1 MHMNSTSQCKA
12 RINRRA
18 FLAAV
23 GALSAAALASRR
35 RPVAAVP
42 DSRLNI
48 LLITL
53 DDLNYTSLGFM
64 GSKVPDIT
72 PNLDKLSRESYRFS
86 RGHVTVAI
94 CQPSRQ
100 CMMTGRY
107 PHNMGAPAF
116 DPIREDVPTLQ
127 ERLRAAG
134 YLNGIFGKET
144 HLAPKEKFCWDTYVP
159 ASELG
164 IGRDPQRYYE
174 ETQKFL
180 ARAKSE
186 GRPFFLM
193 ANSQD
198 PHRPFAGSQDEINRW
213 QKHLPVNRTYKP
225 EEIEVPGF
233 LPDIPGVREDLAC
246 YYTSV
251 HRGDESLGLVLRAL
265 DEAGMAEKT
274 LVMYLSDNGMAFPF
288 AKANCYL
295 TSTRTPWL
303 VRWPG
308 VTEAGKVEPD
318 HFVSGVDYAP
328 SILEAV
334 DLEPLPDLDGRS
346 FMSLLRGESQPG
358 RDQLYTL
365 YNRPENGNLSIRC
378 MQDRRYGYI
387 WNPWGGSGLKFGAN
401 YMMGPA
407 WEGMQDEAKSNPEMA
422 ARMKLF
428 LNRVPQELYDFES
441 DPSALSNL
449 IDDPAHRD
457 TLHDLRQ
464 RLLAEMTRSNDPLR
478 EDFAKLV
485 EHTLL

>member
-1 MHMNSTSQCKA
+1 MHTKPAAQSKTHIS
-12 RINRRA
+12 RRV
-18 FLAAV
+18 FLAAA
-23 GALSAAALASRR
+23 GALFTGLLDAPRRRVAAA
-35 RPVAAVP
+35 P
-42 DSRLNI
+42 DSRLNV
-48 LLITL
+48 LLLTS
-53 DDLNYTSLGFM
+53 DDLNYNSLGFM
-64 GSKVPDIT
+64 GCKVPGIT
-72 PNLDKLSRESYRFS
+72 PNLDKLSRESYRFG

-127 ERLRAAG
+127 ERLNAAG

-164 IGRDPQRYYE
+164 TGRDPQRYYE
-174 ETQKFL
+174 ETQKFI

-186 GRPFFLM
+186 GKPFFLM

-213 QKHLPVNRTYKP
+213 QKHLPVSRTYRP

-233 LPDIPGVREDLAC
+233 LPDVPGVREDLAC

-251 HRGDESLGLVLRAL
+251 YRGDETLGMVLRAL
-265 DEAGMAEKT
+265 DEAGMSENT
-274 LVMYLSDNGMAFPF
+274 LVMYVSDNGMAFPF

-295 TSTRTPWL
+295 TSTSTPWL

-308 VTEAGKVEPD
+308 ITQAGKVEPD

-328 SILEAV
+328 SILEALGL
-334 DLEPLPDLDGRS
+334 DPLPDLDGRS
-346 FMSLLRGESQPG
+346 FIPLLRGETQPG

-365 YNRPENGNLSIRC
+365 YNRPDKGDVAIRC

-387 WNPWGGSGLKFGAN
+387 WNPWGGSGVKFQTN

-407 WEGMQDEAKSNPEMA
+407 WEAMREEAESNPGLA

-428 LNRVPQELYDFES
+428 LYRAPQELYDFES
-441 DPSALSNL
+441 DPNCLNNL
-449 IDDPAHRD
+449 IDEPAHGD
-457 TLHDLRQ
+457 KLHDLQQ
-464 RLLAEMTRSNDPLR
+464 RLLTEMTRSKDPLR
-478 EDFAKLV
+478 EDFANSIRN
-485 EHTLL
+485 TT